1 MKKIGFIKIFN
12 DQDVFETVN
21 FSLEEETYLYKTY
34 QKYSVNF
41 DMFNFDNMTIND
53 LLDDIEFSDYDSL
66 VFIINNYSMRFEKI
80 VDYINEYLE
89 DINIVIYNQTSN
101 NNLLIESKLIDF
113 NFSFE
118 VDIKIKER
126 IQNSYEAVFQG
137 VYGYKENIHIKH
149 IYIENLKDINELHD
163 TVFLNTSINSLIIFD
178 KNYEESLTLNKYV
191 FSKIISSEKF
201 LTGVKKV
208 SFSIVSSK
216 EIEDNINKF
225 VSSGIVN
232 SDGKLIRDFGK
243 KYFSK
248 SLYSLFI
255 KDGSIYYDSL
265 YSEKISNNLNIGV
278 YELLNNIK
286 NIESDKKHSELLIS
300 NYYLALICSFNQKCE
315 IRVISSEVNGEI
327 KKVEDIVANNFK
339 DWFAFEIQ
347 KNDESYLVHKLSRRL
362 FKINKEFANVYE
374 HIIKN
379 SEDKIDISLIEEVKR
394 SLANVK

>member
-149 IYIENLKDINELHD
+149 IGMA
-163 TVFLNTSINSLIIFD
+163 TVN
-178 KNYEESLTLNKYV
+178 
-191 FSKIISSEKF
+191 
-201 LTGVKKV
+201 
-208 SFSIVSSK
+208 
-216 EIEDNINKF
+216 
-225 VSSGIVN
+225 
-232 SDGKLIRDFGK
+232 
-243 KYFSK
+243 
-248 SLYSLFI
+248 
-255 KDGSIYYDSL
+255 
-265 YSEKISNNLNIGV
+265 
-278 YELLNNIK
+278 
-286 NIESDKKHSELLIS
+286 
-300 NYYLALICSFNQKCE
+300 
-315 IRVISSEVNGEI
+315 
-327 KKVEDIVANNFK
+327 
-339 DWFAFEIQ
+339 
-347 KNDESYLVHKLSRRL
+347 
-362 FKINKEFANVYE
+362 
-374 HIIKN
+374 
-379 SEDKIDISLIEEVKR
+379 
-394 SLANVK
+394 